1 MSEIRILIV
10 EDEAIVADDIAYR
23 LENLGYE
30 IADIVASGEEAIESA
45 TDYLPDLVLMDIM
58 LQGEIDGI
66 EAARTIRERLE
77 LPVVYLTAN
86 ADRATLERAKVSVPL
101 GYVLKPFKDRE
112 LQVTIEIALTR
123 HHAEREL
130 QQALENT
137 RQQQRAAEENSD
149 LKTQYLSMTSHEF
162 RTPLTVIQSSA
173 EMLEHF
179 GDVWSDEKKQKY
191 IQRILSST
199 ASMNQLLEDV
209 LTFGRVESGKV
220 PFQRTSVDVETFCR
234 DLVDAIAFGAG
245 QGYSIEYS
253 VRGTPQPAHLDEKLL
268 WHLLNNLLS
277 NAVKYSPD
285 GGVVTFTVSFESD
298 RVCFQVSD
306 SGIGIA
312 PEEQHRLFEPFHR
325 AKNVG
330 KIPGTGLGLAIVKRS
345 VDIHGGS
352 ISVSSQEGKGTTFT
366 VVLPLGEEEKRG

>member
-30 IADIVASGEEAIESA
+30 IADIVASGEEAIEAA
-45 TDYLPDLVLMDIM
+45 TKELPDLVLMDIM

-66 EAARTIRERLE
+66 EAARVIRERLN

-86 ADRATLERAKVSVPL
+86 ADRATLERAKLTVPL

-123 HHAEREL
+123 HQAEREL
-130 QQALENT
+130 QNALETT
-137 RQQQRAAEENSD
+137 RQQQQAAEENSD
-149 LKTQYLSMTSHEF
+149 LKSQYLSMTSHEF

-179 GDVWSDEKKQKY
+179 SEVWSMEKKQKY
-191 IQRILSST
+191 LQRILSST

-209 LTFGRVESGKV
+209 LTFGRVESGKL
-220 PFQRTSVDVETFCR
+220 PFQRNWMDVESFCR
-234 DLVDAIAFGAG
+234 DLIEAISFGAG
-245 QGYSIEYS
+245 QGYSIEFA
-253 VRGTPQPAHLDEKLL
+253 VVGRPQKAYLDEKLL

-277 NAVKYSPD
+277 NAVKYSPE
-285 GGVVTFTVSFESD
+285 GGTVILKAAFEGD
-298 RVCFQVSD
+298 RICFQVSD

-345 VDIHGGS
+345 VDLHGGS

-366 VVLPLGEEEKRG
+366 VVLPLGR